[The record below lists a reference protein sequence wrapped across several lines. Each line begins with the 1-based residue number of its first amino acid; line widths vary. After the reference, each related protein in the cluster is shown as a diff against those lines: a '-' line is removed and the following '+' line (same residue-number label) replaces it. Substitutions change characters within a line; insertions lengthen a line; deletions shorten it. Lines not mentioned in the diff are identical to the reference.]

1 MKSELKV
8 KISKYMSYLLRHNP
22 ENLKMDRHGFVSLDQ
37 LVEKIKER
45 FQVDKNL
52 ILKIVEESNR
62 KRFEIV
68 EDKIRALYGHT
79 IDVELALEEDEKVKV
94 LYHGTTP
101 NTASEILRV
110 GLKPMRRKWVHLSPT
125 IKIAEEVGLRRT
137 QRPVV
142 LEINAEAARKN
153 GVKFYKASDKVY
165 LCNGL
170 SPKYIKLAKTGK
182 VWMHDT

>member
-8 KISKYMSYLLRHNP
+8 KVSKYMSYLLRHNP
-22 ENLKMDRHGFVSLDQ
+22 ENLKIDKHGFVNLDQ
-37 LVEKIKER
+37 LIEKIKER

-52 ILKIVEESNR
+52 VLEIVEEGDR

-79 IDVELALEEDEKVKV
+79 INVELELEEDKVVRV

-101 NTASEILRV
+101 NAASEILRV

-125 IKIAEEVGLRRT
+125 IEIAREVSLRRT
-137 QRPVV
+137 RKPVI
-142 LEINAEAARKN
+142 LEINAEAARRN
-153 GVKFYKASDKVY
+153 GVKFYKASDRVY
-165 LCNGL
+165 LCRNL
-170 SPKYIKLAKTGK
+170 PPKYVKLAKTRK
-182 VWMHDT
+182 N